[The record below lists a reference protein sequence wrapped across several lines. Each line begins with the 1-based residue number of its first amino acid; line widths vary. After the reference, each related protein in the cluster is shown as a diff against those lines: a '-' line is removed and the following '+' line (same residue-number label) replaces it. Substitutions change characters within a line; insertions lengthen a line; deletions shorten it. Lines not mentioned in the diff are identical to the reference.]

1 MKTVSLKLPEVLFT
15 RLGTA
20 AARRRKSRSRL
31 MREALESYLS
41 NHPEVRP
48 DSFLAVNRDLA
59 GIAEGPRDLSSS
71 KAHLKGFG
79 A

>member
-1 MKTVSLKLPEVLFT
+1 MKSVSLKLPEALFA

-20 AARRRKSRSRL
+20 AARRRASRSQL

-48 DSFLAVNRDLA
+48 DSFLAANHDLA
-59 GIAEGPRDLSSS
+59 GIAKGPRDLSKN
-71 KAHLKGFG
+71 KAYLKDFG
-79 A
+79 R